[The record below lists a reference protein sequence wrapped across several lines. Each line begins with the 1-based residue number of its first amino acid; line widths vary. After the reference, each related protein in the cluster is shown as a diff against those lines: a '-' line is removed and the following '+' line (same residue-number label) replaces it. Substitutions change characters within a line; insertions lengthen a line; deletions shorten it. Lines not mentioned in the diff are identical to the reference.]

1 MKTEDI
7 VVLALDGLGYGE
19 ASRLVEKIGSRVYT
33 VKIHDLA
40 DEQGLAVVA
49 RLKGLG
55 AKRVWVDY
63 KLHDIPATVKK
74 RAAELV
80 KHGADIITVHA
91 SGGVEMM
98 KAAVESG
105 AIVYAVTVLTSLNEK
120 CVRELYRD
128 SPAAV
133 VYALACLSKEA
144 NVQGIVCSPLE
155 LTGLIELA
163 VGGLELV
170 TPGVRSPGV
179 ARHDQERVDTLVN
192 ALKNGSRRL
201 VIGRQLTEAHD
212 PVAALDQIAAE
223 IADL

>member
-40 DEQGLAVVA
+40 DEQGLGVVE
-49 RLKGLG
+49 RLKGRG

-74 RAAELV
+74 RAAALV
-80 KHGADIITVHA
+80 GHGADIITVHA

-105 AIVYAVTVLTSLNEK
+105 AIVYAVTVLTSLSEK
-120 CVRELYRD
+120 TVRELYRD
-128 SPAAV
+128 SSAV
-133 VYALACLSKEA
+133 VVYDLACRAKQA
-144 NVQGIVCSPLE
+144 GVHGVVCSPLE
-155 LTGLIELA
+155 LLDLITPA
-163 VGGLELV
+163 TKGLELI
-170 TPGVRSPGV
+170 TPGVRSPG
-179 ARHDQERVDTLVN
+179 AAQHDQKRIDTPVG
-192 ALKNGSRRL
+192 ALQNGARRL
-201 VIGRQLTEAHD
+201 VIGRQITESQD
-212 PVAALDQIAAE
+212 PVAALKQIAAE